1 MKYSPELLK
10 AVDHCQYRSF
20 ITNRYTGARIA
31 VDCGQCDYCI
41 HKRAKKA
48 SMRVKT
54 AGSAFK
60 YSYFV
65 TLTYDNANLPLM
77 YCKVLHS
84 EYEDA
89 VGISGDIHFGNEYH
103 DYTPVSEYQCDD
115 NSMLRH
121 IFFEQVQGTV
131 PFDREFKEYVPVKD
145 NWFLSMD
152 AIRNFISKTQALDK
166 TDYPVSEQYG
176 RDNLIPFLNYVDVQN
191 YIKRLRKHLFKN
203 LGFYETFHFY
213 AVGEYGPVH
222 FRPHYHLLLF
232 TNSDEVAEVLRYCHD
247 KSWKLGRSDFQRSAG
262 GAASYVASYVNS
274 LCSAPLLYRSCR
286 AFRPRSRA
294 SVGFFEKGCDFIEDE
309 DPYAQIEKK
318 IDSVVN
324 GDVYNFNGISVRS
337 TPPLSYIRT
346 LLPRFSSARND
357 DGFAIARVLFA
368 VHSTPKRISKF
379 GFIDYKQDSIL
390 DLVRVY
396 YQYLKLNPVLTDD
409 DKVILHNAR
418 CLTRFVNLSSDV
430 DVQAFISKLYRLFL
444 YVHKFFRNWHL
455 PDFGSNIDSCYGR
468 VMFILKKGIEYETK
482 KNYESLRNAYS
493 LRSQYPD
500 ISDCM
505 FALPQNGQEIDALQ
519 AVSSETVQLLEQLRY
534 RSSTFCRD
542 MIKHKK
548 LNDANNIFNRM
559 VQFYNFKNYQL

>member
-1 MKYSPELLK
+1 MKFSPDLLK
-10 AVDHCQYRSF
+10 AADHCQHRSF

-41 HKRAKKA
+41 HKRARKA

-65 TLTYDNANLPLM
+65 TLTYDNEHIPLM
-77 YCKVLHS
+77 NCKVLHS
-84 EYEDA
+84 EYEDV
-89 VGISGDIHFGNEYH
+89 VGISGDIHFGDEYH
-103 DYTPVSEYQCDD
+103 NYIPVSEYRCDD
-115 NSMLRH
+115 NSALRH

-131 PFDREFKEYVPVKD
+131 PYDREIKEYIPVKD

-152 AIRNFISKTQALDK
+152 AIRSFIHKTQAVDK
-166 TDYPVSEQYG
+166 TDYLASAQYG

-191 YIKRLRKHLFKN
+191 YIKRLRKHLFQK
-203 LGFYETFHFY
+203 LGSYETLHFY

-232 TNSDEVAEVLRYCHD
+232 TNSEEVAQVLRYCHD
-247 KSWKLGRSDFQRSAG
+247 KSWRLGRSDFQRAAG

-274 LCSAPLLYRSCR
+274 LSAAPLLYRSCR

-294 SVGFFEKGCDFIEDE
+294 SVGFFEKGCDFVENE

-324 GDVYNFNGISVRS
+324 GRVYNFNGVSVWS
-337 TPPLSYIRT
+337 TPPMSYIRT

-357 DGFAIARVLFA
+357 DSTAIARILCA
-368 VHSTPKRISKF
+368 VHSTPKRIARF

-390 DLVRVY
+390 SLVRTY
-396 YQYLKLNPVLTDD
+396 YQYLKVNSVLTDD
-409 DKVILHNAR
+409 DKIILHSAR
-418 CLTRFVNLSSDV
+418 CLTRFCNSSSDV
-430 DVQAFISKLYRLFL
+430 DIESYINKLYRLFL
-444 YVHKFFRNWHL
+444 FVSKFFRNWHL
-455 PDFGSNIDSCYGR
+455 PNFGSDISAYSGR
-468 VMFILKKGIEYETK
+468 IMFILKKGLEYEK
-482 KNYESLRNAYS
+482 KADYASLRDVYN
-493 LRSQYPD
+493 LRSQYPE

-505 FALPQNGQEIDALQ
+505 FALPQNGQEIDVLQ
-519 AVSSETVQLLEQLRY
+519 AVSSETVQLLEQLRL

-559 VQFYNFKNYQL
+559 V